1 MFKILK
7 NQPKQA
13 RGTHRLSRVFQSQSS
28 RYFALFG
35 VLVLA
40 QPSANAFCFAEAS
53 ARYSVNEFI
62 LRAIALHESR
72 MIPSL
77 QLVNSN
83 GSVDIG
89 LMGINTV
96 HISPGERLYQAGMK
110 SAMLLD
116 PCTNVMTG
124 AYLLRLK
131 MNRFGN
137 TWTAVGAY
145 HSMTDQYNVA
155 YQGRIRAALDKVIRQ
170 AQEAVRVDQ

>member
-1 MFKILK
+1 MFKLLK
-7 NQPKQA
+7 KEPKQSE
-13 RGTHRLSRVFQSQSS
+13 GTHLLHRVVRSPHTRF
-28 RYFALFG
+28 FALLGLF
-35 VLVLA
+35 LVW

-53 ARYSVNEFI
+53 ARYTVNEYI

-72 MIPSL
+72 MNPSL

-96 HISPGERLYQAGMK
+96 HISPGERLYRAGMTG
-110 SAMLLD
+110 SMLLD

-145 HSMTDQYNVA
+145 HSITDQYNVA
-155 YQGRIRAALDKVIRQ
+155 YQGRIRASLDKVMRQ
-170 AQEAVRVDQ
+170 AQAAVRVDN

>member
-1 MFKILK
+1 MFKLTR
-7 NQPKQA
+7 NQPAQA
-13 RGTHRLSRVFQSQSS
+13 IKTQRLGRVVAILGF
-28 RYFALFG
+28 
-35 VLVLA
+35 VVLA
-40 QPSANAFCFAEAS
+40 QSSANAFCFAEAS
-53 ARYSVNEFI
+53 TRYTVNEFI

-72 MIPSL
+72 MNPSL

-96 HISPGERLYQAGMK
+96 HLSPGERLHQAGMK
-110 SAMLLD
+110 RSMLLD
-116 PCTNVMTG
+116 PCTNVLTG

-145 HSMTDQYNVA
+145 HSVTDQYNLA
-155 YQGRIRAALDKVIRQ
+155 YQGRIRAALDKVMRQ
-170 AQEAVRVDQ
+170 AQAVVQGDH